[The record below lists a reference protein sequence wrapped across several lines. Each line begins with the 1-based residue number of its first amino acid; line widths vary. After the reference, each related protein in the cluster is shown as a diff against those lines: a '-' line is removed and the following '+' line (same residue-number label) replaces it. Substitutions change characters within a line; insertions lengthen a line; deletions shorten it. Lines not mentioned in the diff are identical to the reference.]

1 MGAASRYNDREEIQK
16 HYDVMSPYYQSLWGE
31 HIHHGYW
38 IRGDETKETAQSQL
52 VDHLAEAAGIC
63 AGQKILD
70 AGCGIGGSSIHLATK
85 YGATVTGIT
94 ISPVQVEMAT
104 KRAASAGVNAKFLLM
119 NAENIQID
127 EKFDVLWSVESI
139 SHYENPRKF
148 FGGAGKLLKPVGT
161 LAITDWFKKEN
172 LTRSLEEEYIRP
184 IEKSMMVELHTMGEY
199 GEWLKESGLERSK
212 NEILNDR
219 CAKTWDVCLEI
230 IKDMSFWKLAAQN
243 GAEFVTFLKGF
254 RAMRA
259 GFASGNFIYGM
270 MVAKAKSTEP
280 ADGRSALKSVPAA
293 MKTR

>member
-16 HYDVMSPYYQSLWGE
+16 HYDVMSPYYESLWGD

-52 VDHLAEAAGIC
+52 VDHLAEAAGIS
-63 AGQKILD
+63 AGCKILD
-70 AGCGIGGSSIHLATK
+70 VGCGIGGSSIHLAEK
-85 YGATVTGIT
+85 YGAMVTGIT
-94 ISPVQVEMAT
+94 ISPVQVEMAGR
-104 KRAASAGVNAKFLLM
+104 RAASAGANASFLLM

-127 EKFDVLWSVESI
+127 EKFDVIWSVESI
-139 SHYENPRKF
+139 SHYESPRNF
-148 FGGAGKLLKPVGT
+148 FAGVAKLLRPGGI
-161 LAITDWFKKEN
+161 LAITDWFKKER
-172 LTRSLEEEYIRP
+172 LTRSVEEEYIRP
-184 IEKSMMVELHTMGEY
+184 IEKSMMVELHTMGDY
-199 GEWLKESGLERSK
+199 TGWMNESGLAPNKREIW
-212 NEILNDR
+212 NEQ
-219 CAKTWDVCLEI
+219 CAKTWDVCLDI

-270 MVAKAKSTEP
+270 MVAKADTTESG
-280 ADGRSALKSVPAA
+280 DGRSTLKSVPAA

>member
-16 HYDVMSPYYQSLWGE
+16 HYDVMSPYYESLWGE

-38 IRGDETKETAQSQL
+38 IRGDETKEAAQSQL
-52 VDHLAEAAGIC
+52 VDHLAEAAGIS
-63 AGQKILD
+63 AGQRILD
-70 AGCGIGGSSIHLATK
+70 VGCGIGGSSIHLAQK

-94 ISPVQVEMAT
+94 TSPVQVGMAT
-104 KRAASAGVNAKFLLM
+104 RIAARADANANFLLM
-119 NAENIQID
+119 NAESIQID
-127 EKFDVLWSVESI
+127 EQFDVIWSVESI

-148 FGGAGKLLKPVGT
+148 FGGVGKLLKPSGI
-161 LAITDWFKKEN
+161 LAITDWFKKEHVAG
-172 LTRSLEEEYIRP
+172 SAEEEYIRP

-199 GEWLKESGLERSK
+199 GEWMKESGLEPSK
-212 NEILNDR
+212 NEILNKQ
-219 CAKTWDVCLEI
+219 CAKTWDVCLDI

-270 MVAKAKSTEP
+270 MVANAGVSKS
-280 ADGRSALKSVPAA
+280 ADGRSALKNVPAA